1 MNEYSWM
8 VPLLVV
14 LPLVGAGINLAA
26 VGRTRVQRL
35 ASMSVLTVVLV
46 SALTS

>member
-1 MNEYSWM
+1 MNEFAWM

-26 VGRTRVQRL
+26 SGRTRSTLR
-35 ASMSVLTVVLV
+35 
-46 SALTS
+46 